1 MQMRD
6 GLLPFSFNRIY
17 MGILFRGSLVLDKPK
32 ATTQIDPT
40 NQTLLGELKFF
51 PKLPIKG
58 VGIKMAFSI
67 RSSKAKE
74 YPIRVCPH

>member
-1 MQMRD
+1 
-6 GLLPFSFNRIY
+6 

-40 NQTLLGELKFF
+40 NRALLGELKFF
-51 PKLPIKG
+51 PKVPIKG

>member
-1 MQMRD
+1 MRD

-32 ATTQIDPT
+32 ATTQINPT
-40 NQTLLGELKFF
+40 NRVLLRELKFF

-58 VGIKMAFSI
+58 VRIKINFSFG
-67 RSSKAKE
+67 RFKSKK
-74 YPIRVCPH
+74 YPIRICPH

>member
-1 MQMRD
+1 MRD

-40 NQTLLGELKFF
+40 NRALLRELKFF

-58 VGIKMAFSI
+58 VGKKMAFSI

-74 YPIRVCPH
+74 YLICVCPH

>member
-1 MQMRD
+1 
-6 GLLPFSFNRIY
+6 

-40 NQTLLGELKFF
+40 NRALLREFKFF

-58 VGIKMAFSI
+58 VGKKMAFPFS
-67 RSSKAKE
+67 
-74 YPIRVCPH
+74 